1 MNIHAQVLNITQ
13 EDLVDLFSTAFYDSL
28 NFCADAKAH
37 IYDAHK
43 EEGDCFEDVL
53 AKVVLDAKVADEKMR
68 VYDLNTEEGDE
79 PTGNLTYD
87 KTKQGVIYYYVGMKE
102 IVEGLQRAANSEDEA
117 ERKAFFAFLNRE
129 EDCDWDA
136 DCADILMQII
146 VFGEVIYG

>member
-1 MNIHAQVLNITQ
+1 METKTQVLNLNH
-13 EDLVDLFSTAFYDSL
+13 EDLVDLFSTAFSGSL
-28 NFCADAKAH
+28 NFCVG
-37 IYDAHK
+37 ICDAHK
-43 EEGDCFEDVL
+43 EEDDCFEDVL

-87 KTKQGVIYYYVGMKE
+87 KTKNGVIYYYVGMKE
-102 IVEGLQRAANSEDEA
+102 IINGLEAAANSDEQYIRDSF
-117 ERKAFFAFLNRE
+117 ESFKNRE

-136 DCADILMQII
+136 TRADILMQMI